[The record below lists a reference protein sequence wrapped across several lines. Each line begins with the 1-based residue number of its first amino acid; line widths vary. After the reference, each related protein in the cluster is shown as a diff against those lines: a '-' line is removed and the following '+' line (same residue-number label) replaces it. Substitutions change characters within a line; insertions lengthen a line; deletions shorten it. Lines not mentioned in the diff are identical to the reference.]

1 MKVKFLIS
9 RFCYTDHLPVQ
20 SFLFSPSWC
29 SSCVWAPHSLS
40 HWGWWV
46 FQPVSVGS
54 PWLQKHRTSPSVRA
68 LASWSCVAVE
78 PSETSAPRAS
88 PWHRDYVTWGSRV
101 EVEPRL
107 ELGWV
112 LKSPTYCNCMSQSGY
127 NFIRKKRKIPNQK
140 LRRRS
145 VVLKILWHI
154 WIFKHI
160 LRNYNLH
167 NLLYH
172 STVWFDS
179 GEKTHYLQYCYV
191 NEWQRHVSCFLSV
204 KHVLPLLLCAVW
216 ATSSC
221 SVKGLLWTGRAERYK
236 SYLCYSSRVY
246 WM

>member
-54 PWLQKHRTSPSVRA
+54 PWLQKHRTSPSVWA

-112 LKSPTYCNCMSQSGY
+112 LKSTTYCNCMSQSGY

-145 VVLKILWHI
+145 CCFENTLAHLDFQTHFKKLQSPQFIVSLNSLI
-154 WIFKHI
+154 WFWRENTLFTI
-160 LRNYNLH
+160 
-167 NLLYH
+167 
-172 STVWFDS
+172 
-179 GEKTHYLQYCYV
+179 
-191 NEWQRHVSCFLSV
+191 
-204 KHVLPLLLCAVW
+204 LLCKW
-216 ATSSC
+216 MATSC
-221 SVKGLLWTGRAERYK
+221 VMFPV
-236 SYLCYSSRVY
+236 C
-246 WM
+246 